1 MIDVNDLRPGVT
13 FELDGEVW
21 IVISFLHVKPGK
33 GSAFVRTKIRNIETG
48 NVIER
53 TFRAGE
59 KVKEAYVERKEFQ
72 YMYND
77 GNMYYFMDNKSY
89 EQIELPEEFI
99 GDEKYYLKEGMNI
112 QVLYYKDRAIGIEL
126 PNYVDLEVVD
136 TEPGFKGDTAQ
147 GGSKPAVLET
157 GLKIQVPLFIEKGEI
172 IRVDTRTGE
181 YLERVGKKE
190 WMKIL

>member
-21 IVISFLHVKPGK
+21 IVIYSLHVKPGK

-77 GNMYYFMDNKSY
+77 GTTYYFMDNKSY

-112 QVLYYKDRAIGIEL
+112 QVLYYKDRAIGVEL
-126 PNYVDLEVVD
+126 PNYVDLEVVE

-157 GLKIQVPLFIEKGEI
+157 GLKIQVPLFVEKGEI

-190 WMKIL
+190 WKKI

>member
-48 NVIER
+48 NVVER

-59 KVKEAYVERKEFQ
+59 KVKDAFVERKEFQ

-77 GNMYYFMDNKSY
+77 GENYYFMDNNTY
-89 EQIELPEEFI
+89 EQIELPENFI
-99 GDEKYYLKEGMNI
+99 EDEKYYLKENMNI
-112 QVLYYKDRAIGIEL
+112 QVLYFKDRPIGIEL
-126 PNYVDLEVVD
+126 PNYVELEVVETD
-136 TEPGFKGDTAQ
+136 PGFKGDTAQ

-157 GLKIQVPLFIEKGEI
+157 GLKIQVPFFIEKGEI
-172 IRVDTRTGE
+172 IKIDTRTGE

-190 WMKIL
+190 WMII

>member
-13 FELDGEVW
+13 FEIDGEVW

-77 GNMYYFMDNKSY
+77 GTIYYFMDNKSY

-112 QVLYYKDRAIGIEL
+112 QVLYYKDRAIGVEL
-126 PNYVDLEVVD
+126 PNYVDLEVVE

-147 GGSKPAVLET
+147 GGSKPAILET
-157 GLKIQVPLFIEKGEI
+157 GLKIQVPLFVEKGEI

-190 WMKIL
+190 WKKI

>member
-126 PNYVDLEVVD
+126 PNYVDLEVVE

-190 WMKIL
+190 

>member
-77 GNMYYFMDNKSY
+77 GTTYYFMDNKSY

-112 QVLYYKDRAIGIEL
+112 QVLYYKDRAIGVEL
-126 PNYVDLEVVD
+126 PNYVDLEVVE

-190 WMKIL
+190 WKKI

>member
-48 NVIER
+48 NVVER

-59 KVKEAYVERKEFQ
+59 KVKDAFVERKEFQ

-77 GNMYYFMDNKSY
+77 GENYYFM
-89 EQIELPEEFI
+89 
-99 GDEKYYLKEGMNI
+99 
-112 QVLYYKDRAIGIEL
+112 
-126 PNYVDLEVVD
+126 
-136 TEPGFKGDTAQ
+136 
-147 GGSKPAVLET
+147 
-157 GLKIQVPLFIEKGEI
+157 
-172 IRVDTRTGE
+172 
-181 YLERVGKKE
+181 
-190 WMKIL
+190 

>member
-13 FELDGEVW
+13 FEIDGEVW

-77 GNMYYFMDNKSY
+77 GTIYYFMDNKSY

-112 QVLYYKDRAIGIEL
+112 QVLYYKDRAIGVEL
-126 PNYVDLEVVD
+126 PNYVDLEVVE

-147 GGSKPAVLET
+147 GGSKPAILET
-157 GLKIQVPLFIEKGEI
+157 GLKIQVPLFVEKGEI

-181 YLERVGKKE
+181 YLERLGKKE
-190 WMKIL
+190 WKKI

>member
-77 GNMYYFMDNKSY
+77 GTMYYFMDNKTY

-99 GDEKYYLKEGMNI
+99 GDEKYYLKEGMSI

-126 PNYVDLEVVD
+126 PNYVDLEVVE

-190 WMKIL
+190 WEKI

>member
-77 GNMYYFMDNKSY
+77 GTTYYFMDNKSY

-112 QVLYYKDRAIGIEL
+112 QVLYYKDRAIGVEL
-126 PNYVDLEVVD
+126 PNYVDLEVVE

-147 GGSKPAVLET
+147 GGSKPAILET

-190 WMKIL
+190 WKKI